1 MWPSIRHRSGIERP
15 AEAEIVALSSNHSD
29 GQLAPAAPMTA
40 ASTAIASGSRNLL
53 GRRGR
58 EGLAVTAVL
67 GSATVVATMMDVTLG
82 PPW

>member
-15 AEAEIVALSSNHSD
+15 EAEIVALSSNHSD
-29 GQLAPAAPMTA
+29 GQLAPAAPMPA
-40 ASTAIASGSRNLL
+40 ASTAIASGSINLL

-58 EGLAVTAVL
+58 EGLGVTAVL
-67 GSATVVATMMDVTLG
+67 GSMTVVATMMVVTLG